1 MERMVARVN
10 EQDADVVVIA
20 GDIFD
25 NAWEAVEEPEQI
37 AAVLRGIRSRYGVYA
52 VTATT
57 TSRSPSWRAS
67 PSEATGKSRA
77 APRWTP
83 FSRPRTSVSCATRP
97 CCSAARFI
105 FTVAP
110 MRSARGAAIEVR
122 KTPAEFVEGLDADKP
137 ILVLTT
143 SRASWRRW
151 PRRAW
156 TSISAG
162 TRTTGRCSPG
172 NLTVRLFWENACG
185 CLPRGVDAQHR
196 DLGRRSLRA
205 EYARG
210 DQAEICPITIHFM
223 N

>member
-1 MERMVARVN
+1 MLSSLRATF
-10 EQDADVVVIA
+10 
-20 GDIFD
+20 FD

-52 VTATT
+52 VYGNHRHRGAHPGGLHLP
-57 TSRSPSWRAS
+57 RRR
-67 PSEATGKSRA
+67 EKSRA
-77 APRWTP
+77 ARDGRLSHVREHPSP
-83 FSRPRTSVSCATRP
+83 CATRP

-105 FTVAP
+105 FTAAP
-110 MRSARGAAIEVR
+110 TRSARGHGIECAKR
-122 KTPAEFVEGLDADKP
+122 LRSSSRDWTRASPFWSS
-137 ILVLTT
+137 TT

-172 NLTVRLFWENACG
+172 NLTVRLFWGE
-185 CLPRGVDAQHR
+185 CLRLSPRGVDAQHR

-205 EYARG
+205 EYMRVATR
-210 DQAEICPITIHFM
+210 AEICPITIRFAG
-223 N
+223 